1 MSTHPKL
8 WLVNA
13 TQDISALPIVCE
25 HAKEAEQMIHVLY
38 RPRDREAV
46 VRMVPP
52 GEKAPHLVELA
63 EGAPIPSGIETEAE
77 VFFLPCSERIDWSEL
92 RQRPSLAWSHC
103 LQPLFADP
111 LRVHSRFYLTGPPGW
126 WGWRAGGEL
135 ARRILREPSAW
146 NGDAVGLI
154 ETLQHWPDPPRWQSM
169 PIHTAGIENYAASS
183 SSALTMSSTVLAVI
197 SFYRCEEWLHASL
210 TSMAQQTRPP
220 EAIVVVDDCSPAL
233 PLDLVKP
240 FSNVTLL
247 STTRGVGPEKI
258 LNNIIKATDYDAY
271 MVQDADDWS
280 THDRLELSLR
290 GAERTG
296 AEMVGC
302 HELRVD
308 ISKKMPTLCIY
319 PPDVNRAASL
329 DVGHYLL
336 HGTALIS
343 RELAMRVG
351 GFDERLKLGAD
362 TEFVNRAAH
371 AGRIV
376 NLAGIFGFRRVRPA
390 SLTTHNQ
397 TGYRSSARQIEIHFI
412 ALRGR
417 RNLELARAG
426 RPANFFVEQKEP
438 VGFIHHHGPSLRLS
452 SRGLSV

>member
-1 MSTHPKL
+1 
-8 WLVNA
+8 
-13 TQDISALPIVCE
+13 
-25 HAKEAEQMIHVLY
+25 
-38 RPRDREAV
+38 
-46 VRMVPP
+46 
-52 GEKAPHLVELA
+52 
-63 EGAPIPSGIETEAE
+63 
-77 VFFLPCSERIDWSEL
+77 
-92 RQRPSLAWSHC
+92 
-103 LQPLFADP
+103 
-111 LRVHSRFYLTGPPGW
+111 
-126 WGWRAGGEL
+126 
-135 ARRILREPSAW
+135 
-146 NGDAVGLI
+146 
-154 ETLQHWPDPPRWQSM
+154 
-169 PIHTAGIENYAASS
+169 
-183 SSALTMSSTVLAVI
+183 
-197 SFYRCEEWLHASL
+197 
-210 TSMAQQTRPP
+210 
-220 EAIVVVDDCSPAL
+220 
-233 PLDLVKP
+233 
-240 FSNVTLL
+240 
-247 STTRGVGPEKI
+247 
-258 LNNIIKATDYDAY
+258 
-271 MVQDADDWS
+271 
-280 THDRLELSLR
+280 
-290 GAERTG
+290 
-296 AEMVGC
+296 MVGC